1 MKRFVWR
8 LQKVLDIKAREEQ
21 VQQMELLRLTEMVAE
36 RRSELLVRQQ
46 TLRMVMSDIAKDRSA
61 GRLGAQEF
69 FLKHAA
75 TNDRVIE
82 KLRGQLRDLEIQRKE
97 KTTEV
102 LTTKRFREGLEKLRT
117 EAKARFVQEQEKL
130 EQKEMDER
138 TTITFARNESV
149 KT

>member
-46 TLRMVMSDIAKDRSA
+46 TLRMIMSDIAKDRSA

-75 TNDRVIE
+75 TNDRLIE
-82 KLRGQLRDLEIQRKE
+82 KLKGQLRDLEIQRKE